1 MGLAKRERDGG
12 VESECTAHRPKR
24 SSLDLA
30 DRPTYLNVGPW
41 TLSLRPRHW
50 YVLSVGGGVCVCV

>member
-1 MGLAKRERDGG
+1 MGLSKRERDGL
-12 VESECTAHRPKR
+12 ECEPASLPRKR

-30 DRPTYLNVGPW
+30 DRPTHQVSVGPW

-50 YVLSVGGGVCVCV
+50 